1 MDDILLLEEVES
13 YLRGEM
19 TPEEKNLFERRRKND
34 AELDQLVVEHT
45 YFLQGIETFG
55 SIKAFKHNLTE
66 VEVQLISEGLIG
78 LTPLNGKAKI
88 IFLWKKYKRN
98 IAVAASIAGFISILA
113 SGILV
118 TYTRKFGNENYRVLV
133 DQLNKTN
140 REVNKLKSKDA
151 IENTGIEKPE
161 VDFRATGFLID
172 GKGYLITNA
181 HVISRMKNIYIENSK
196 GDFYKAV
203 ALYTDKEVD
212 LAILKITDTAFK
224 AVGNLPFSIKKGNS
238 ELGEQFFTLGF
249 PRNEIVY
256 GEGYLSA
263 ESGSDGD
270 SSAYQLNV
278 SANPGNSGGPVINGK
293 GEIIAIITA
302 KDAKADGV
310 VYAAKSRN
318 ILTLLDKLKKMDD
331 QYQVIKTPNKTDL
344 KKLDRVHQ
352 VKKMEEYV
360 FMVVGN

>member
-19 TPEEKNLFERRRKND
+19 SNEERTLFETNRKKN

-45 YFLQGIETFG
+45 YFLQGVETFG
-55 SIKAFKHNLTE
+55 SIKTFKNSLTE
-66 VEVQLISEGLIG
+66 VEAKLISEGIIG
-78 LTPLNGKAKI
+78 LSPLNGKVKI
-88 IFLWKKYKRN
+88 VYLWKKYKRN
-98 IAVAASIAGFISILA
+98 IAVAASIAAFISVLA
-113 SGILV
+113 SGLIVSFTSKL
-118 TYTRKFGNENYRVLV
+118 GNENYRVLV
-133 DQLNKTN
+133 DQINKTN
-140 REVNKLKSKDA
+140 REVNKLKSIDA
-151 IENTGIEKPE
+151 IEKSGTAKPE

-172 GKGYLITNA
+172 RKGYLVTNA
-181 HVISRMKNIYIENSK
+181 HVISRMKNIYIENKK
-196 GDFYKAV
+196 GEFFKAE
-203 ALYTDKEVD
+203 ALYSDKEVD

-224 AVGNLPFSIKKGNS
+224 AVSSLPYSIKKENS

-293 GEIIAIITA
+293 GEIIGIITA
-302 KDAKADGV
+302 KDSKADGV
-310 VYAAKSRN
+310 VYAAKSKN
-318 ILTLLDKLKKMDD
+318 IITLLDKLKKSNNK
-331 QYQVIKTPNKTDL
+331 YQVIKTPNKTEL

>member
-1 MDDILLLEEVES
+1 MDDILLIEEVER

-19 TPEEKNLFERRRKND
+19 TKEERTLFETRRKNE

-45 YFLQGIETFG
+45 YFLQGLQTYG
-55 SIKAFKHNLTE
+55 SIKTFKHSLTE
-66 VEVQLISEGLIG
+66 VESKLISEGLIG
-78 LTPLNGKAKI
+78 LSPLNGKAKI
-88 IFLWKKYKRN
+88 VYLWKKYKRN
-98 IAVAASIAGFISILA
+98 IAVAASIAAFISVLA
-113 SGILV
+113 SGLIVSV
-118 TYTRKFGNENYRVLV
+118 TSKFGNENYRVLV
-133 DQLNKTN
+133 DQINKTN
-140 REVNKLKSKDA
+140 REVNKLKSKNA
-151 IENTGIEKPE
+151 IEKAGIPKPD

-172 GKGYLITNA
+172 RKGYLITNA
-181 HVISRMKNIYIENSK
+181 HVISRMKNIYIENRR
-196 GDFYKAV
+196 GEFFKAE
-203 ALYTDKEVD
+203 ALYSDKEVD

-224 AVGNLPFSIKKGNS
+224 PVSSLPYSIKKGNS

-278 SANPGNSGGPVINGK
+278 SANPGNSGGPVINGN
-293 GEIIAIITA
+293 GEIIGIITA
-302 KDAKADGV
+302 KDSKADGV
-310 VYAAKSRN
+310 VYAAKSKN
-318 ILTLLDKLKKMDD
+318 IITLLEKLKKSDN
-331 QYQVIKTPNKTDL
+331 QFQVIKTPNKTEL

>member
-1 MDDILLLEEVES
+1 MDDILLLEEVEQ

-19 TPEEKNLFERRRKND
+19 TKEERTLFETRRKND

-45 YFLQGIETFG
+45 YFLQGLQTYG
-55 SIKAFKHNLTE
+55 SIKTFKHSLTE
-66 VEVQLISEGLIG
+66 VESKLISEGLIG
-78 LTPLNGKAKI
+78 LTTVNGKAKI
-88 IFLWKKYKRN
+88 VLLWKKYKRN
-98 IAVAASIAGFISILA
+98 IAVAASIAAFISVLA
-113 SGILV
+113 SGLMV
-118 TYTRKFGNENYRVLV
+118 TVTRKFGNENYRVLV
-133 DQLNKTN
+133 DQINKTN
-140 REVNKLKSKDA
+140 REVNKLKSNSLIEKSA
-151 IENTGIEKPE
+151 IIKPE

-181 HVISRMKNIYIENSK
+181 HVISRMKNIYIENRK

-224 AVGNLPFSIKKGNS
+224 PVSNLPYSIKKGNS

-278 SANPGNSGGPVINGK
+278 SANPGNSGGPVINGN
-293 GEIIAIITA
+293 GEIIGIITA
-302 KDAKADGV
+302 KDSKADGV
-310 VYAAKSRN
+310 VYAAKSKN
-318 ILTLLDKLKKMDD
+318 IITLLEKLKKSDN
-331 QYQVIKTPNKTDL
+331 QFHVIKTPNKTDL